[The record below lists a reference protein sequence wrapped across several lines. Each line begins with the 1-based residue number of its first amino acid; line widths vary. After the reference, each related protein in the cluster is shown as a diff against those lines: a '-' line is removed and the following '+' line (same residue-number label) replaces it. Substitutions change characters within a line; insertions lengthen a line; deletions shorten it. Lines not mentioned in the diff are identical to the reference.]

1 MSRQFVSRSTSD
13 GLVSTLVLH
22 RSGNTDTYKIDIQ
35 SLKLKNLRW
44 IKYLTHYFKL
54 GVYKAKEQ
62 FKFVM
67 SEIIMEGVTA
77 MVRDQDMYYGEGLNH
92 SASYGDGLVHST
104 SKELDDTLVEEIED
118 KQTEDTE
125 RVVLQR
131 SHSVDNIE
139 EEVNMVTKKGLSI
152 TRALVLFGYESWT
165 ALEPRK
171 Y

>member
-1 MSRQFVSRSTSD
+1 
-13 GLVSTLVLH
+13 
-22 RSGNTDTYKIDIQ
+22 
-35 SLKLKNLRW
+35 
-44 IKYLTHYFKL
+44 
-54 GVYKAKEQ
+54 
-62 FKFVM
+62 
-67 SEIIMEGVTA
+67 